1 MHPSLAA
8 RAAAS
13 GGTFTRQDAIA
24 AGYTPAEIR
33 SRLDSGSWL
42 RLRRGRY
49 VDAGLFSSEDA
60 LASYRLH
67 CWAAWT
73 SLDGARAVSHR
84 SAALL
89 DALDLH
95 PAAARRAAELV
106 ELILP
111 EGHSRRRPGVLGHD
125 LPLADDEVVERHGLP
140 VTTSARTAID
150 VASVETS
157 VNGIITMDSLLRR
170 WAGSGI
176 GRSDA
181 QLRLAATADR
191 WPRRHHRRIH
201 RAIAFA
207 DGLSETAGE
216 SLSRVLLAAQ
226 GLPAALLQFV
236 VGDFRADFAWP
247 EYRTL
252 GEFDGRLKYTDPQVL
267 WAEKLR
273 EDALRDAGWEL
284 VRWTW
289 AQITSDAP
297 LVAARLRTAFRRG
310 ARRAG

>member
-1 MHPSLAA
+1 
-8 RAAAS
+8 
-13 GGTFTRQDAIA
+13 
-24 AGYTPAEIR
+24 
-33 SRLDSGSWL
+33 
-42 RLRRGRY
+42 
-49 VDAGLFSSEDA
+49 
-60 LASYRLH
+60 
-67 CWAAWT
+67 
-73 SLDGARAVSHR
+73 
-84 SAALL
+84 
-89 DALDLH
+89 
-95 PAAARRAAELV
+95 V

-125 LPLADDEVVERHGLP
+125 LPLADDEIVERDGLP
-140 VTTSARTAID
+140 VTSPERTAID

-157 VNGIITMDSLLRR
+157 VNAIITMDSLLRR
-170 WAGSGI
+170 WAGAGL
-176 GRSDA
+176 GRSES
-181 QLRLAATADR
+181 QVRLAAAADR
-191 WPRRHHRRIH
+191 WPRKHHRRIH

-216 SLSRVLLAAQ
+216 SLSRVLLAGQ

-252 GEFDGRLKYTDPQVL
+252 GEFDGRLKYTDPRVL

-289 AQITSDAP
+289 AQITSDAS
-297 LVAARLRTAFRRG
+297 LVAARLRTAFGRG
-310 ARRAG
+310 VRRAG